1 MAEYSI
7 ADVAERAGVS
17 PATVSRVING
27 GAPVK
32 GSTKARVM
40 RAMQE
45 LRYYPN
51 HFARSLAG
59 RGGHTIGVIVSNLDN
74 PFFLD
79 IYRTIEAAAHK
90 QGYEVLLANTGYRPE
105 QLASDVRLML
115 GRRVNGLAVIVS
127 ETAPEIREELANARL
142 PTVFYDVGEQ
152 SEHTS
157 VIRMDYRRG
166 MRQLVEYLHSLGHR
180 RAVFIGHP
188 GRLQATE
195 DRRLAFLE
203 TTASLAMET
212 QLLTASSDG
221 FAGGRDAARELWRTG
236 FDASAIVCYND
247 ITAIG
252 VLRELADRGLNVPGQ
267 ISVTGFD
274 NISLAEFV
282 TPQLT
287 TVDVPRERIGQ
298 LFFQQLC
305 VNESGKPPHG
315 RELMV
320 DPQLI
325 VRQST
330 GAVPRTAP

>member
-1 MAEYSI
+1 MDRSI
-7 ADVAERAGVS
+7 ADVAAHAGVS

-32 GSTKARVM
+32 SSTRARVL

-51 HFARSLAG
+51 QFARSLAG
-59 RGGHTIGVIVSNLDN
+59 RAGFTIGVIVSNLDN

-79 IYRTIEAAAHK
+79 IYRTIEADAHRS
-90 QGYEVLLANTGYRPE
+90 GCEVLLANTGYRPE
-105 QLASDVRLML
+105 QLAADVRLML
-115 GRRVNGLAVIVS
+115 GRRVSGLAVIVS
-127 ETAPEIREELANARL
+127 ETAPEIRQELALAGV

-152 SEHTS
+152 SKQTS

-166 MRQLVEYLHSLGHR
+166 MRQIVEYLHSLGHR
-180 RAVFIGHP
+180 RMAYLSHP

-195 DRRLAFLE
+195 DRRLTFLE
-203 TTASLAMET
+203 TTERLGIAT
-212 QLLTASSDG
+212 QLLAATTDG
-221 FAGGRDAARELWRTG
+221 FAGGRDAARELLRATD
-236 FDASAIVCYND
+236 FAPTAIVCYND
-247 ITAIG
+247 VTAIG
-252 VLRELADRGLNVPGQ
+252 VLRELADRGLSVPGD

-287 TVDVPRERIGQ
+287 TVDVPRERIGH
-298 LFFQQLC
+298 LFFTQL
-305 VNESGKPPHG
+305 NPSSGDVPPAG
-315 RELMV
+315 REIIV
-320 DPQLI
+320 DPHLI

-330 GAVPRTAP
+330 GPARG